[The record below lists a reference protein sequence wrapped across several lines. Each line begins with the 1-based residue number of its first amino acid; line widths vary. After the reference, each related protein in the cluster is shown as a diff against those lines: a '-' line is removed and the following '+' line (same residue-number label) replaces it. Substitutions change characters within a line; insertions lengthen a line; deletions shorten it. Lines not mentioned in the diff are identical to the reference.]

1 MGCCAKYAAKLILSL
16 SALAFLALSVVLM
29 YVSVSAFDSPF
40 FEGVVAA
47 VAVGGVVLSLLTAV
61 VACTGC
67 AALLS
72 CKRPRTWLALYL
84 LFDLLVA
91 AGLVGLTWW
100 VFNQSAA
107 VSSAAS
113 AAKGAPPTETETA
126 DTLEKLLGSSISAIV
141 SACNNAAPPNVTA
154 TGAGSY
160 TVSCDGKAWLGGQIT
175 ELCFGPDNP
184 VNASAGGAF
193 AACYADPR
201 GGAAAPLNASLAAR
215 LATPRGIFCQC
226 AGDLAGFVA
235 HRLWLVQLACV
246 LGSAL
251 FLLAF
256 CGGAYLCTRHPLRPL
271 FPFPEPSTAVTCSP
285 PLLGTHVWR
294 ARLLRAL
301 RARRRRQAP
310 RRRLRALCA
319 PRAQRRGRRRSA
331 IRAVGGA
338 GARRAVGARLRVG

>member
-154 TGAGSY
+154 TGAATY

-271 FPFPEPSTAVTCSP
+271 CLFPSP
-285 PLLGTHVWR
+285 
-294 ARLLRAL
+294 AL
-301 RARRRRQAP
+301 R
-310 RRRLRALCA
+310 
-319 PRAQRRGRRRSA
+319 
-331 IRAVGGA
+331 
-338 GARRAVGARLRVG
+338 